1 MADFQ
6 KALPYILKNE
16 GGYVNNPNDHGGAT
30 NLGITQRTLNQF
42 RGRRPDYPADVKDL
56 TEDQAGAIYRELYW
70 NPIKGDQ
77 IDDQLVATK
86 VFDMAVNFG
95 PIKASKMLQSSV
107 NAMADG
113 VIGPK
118 TLGLVNINAPQ
129 DVLNK
134 LVDQC
139 VSRYTY
145 LASHDQSQVV
155 FLNGW
160 LKRARRLPE

>member
-16 GGYVNNPNDHGGAT
+16 GGYSNNPHDRGGST
-30 NLGITQRTLNQF
+30 NLGITQATLNEY
-42 RGRRPDYPADVKDL
+42 RDDHPELPEDVKDL
-56 TEDQAGAIYRELYW
+56 TVEEAGDIYRANYW
-70 NPIKGDQ
+70 NAIKGDS
-77 IDDQLVATK
+77 IDDQRVATK

-95 PIKASKMLQSSV
+95 PVRAAKMLQASIG
-107 NAMADG
+107 AMADG